1 SSPAAA
7 TCSSRRSL
15 CRIGVPANS
24 RPSQERSSRIP
35 CSAPSAVRSAS
46 VSSIRSS
53 NSPPSAFAASALAT
67 ATTAEP
73 RWSGPVGEGAKRRRG
88 GGMQPPSSRMCCS
101 PEAHGFPRRP
111 GVSVVRG
118 KTAGGECEM
127 GRLLRT
133 VVAGI
138 GVVAAI
144 GAVAPAASLAGAAP
158 PSTVT
163 VPGTTADYRVS
174 GHAVQILTLADG
186 QCRALSWV
194 PGKPAGAARA
204 VAASSCANARTP
216 SQSVQMAEAARGQ
229 VPAPVVSGALGVAVT
244 AGALDAPQM
253 LVVRN
258 RATGGILHRWPL
270 PDEVSSL
277 AVGHGIAVLST
288 VRHQGLYA
296 VRLSDGRMRIV
307 GLMGWLDRPVLTA
320 AGIVFRDDMYG
331 RRNERRGQSVLQLL
345 RWADVSAALDDS
357 SRSYSA
363 PGAQAAWAYDGQRV
377 VMAMRDP
384 AIPCDRVHFWNV
396 AWDRRVQLTQVED
409 HICPAGRN
417 SHVVALGLGG
427 VRAAWLV
434 ENPAGKR
441 WLISATIVACEERVV
456 ARAPAGNAGASMR
469 GLVGDGG
476 VVAFSAIGAP
486 GVQAIWRAAS
496 GHSNVTGKALVPRT
510 GSVALSAD
518 DNRVAALDGAG
529 QIEIRHKF
537 GALEATVSAP

>member
-1 SSPAAA
+1 
-7 TCSSRRSL
+7 
-15 CRIGVPANS
+15 
-24 RPSQERSSRIP
+24 
-35 CSAPSAVRSAS
+35 
-46 VSSIRSS
+46 
-53 NSPPSAFAASALAT
+53 
-67 ATTAEP
+67 
-73 RWSGPVGEGAKRRRG
+73 
-88 GGMQPPSSRMCCS
+88 
-101 PEAHGFPRRP
+101 
-111 GVSVVRG
+111 
-118 KTAGGECEM
+118 M

-138 GVVAAI
+138 GLVAAI

-158 PSTVT
+158 SSTVT
-163 VPGTTADYRVS
+163 VRGTIADYRVS
-174 GHAVQILTLADG
+174 GHAVQIVALVNG
-186 QCRALSWV
+186 QCRALNWV
-194 PGKPAGAARA
+194 PGKPAGSARA
-204 VAASSCANARTP
+204 VAASACANARTP
-216 SQSVQMAEAARGQ
+216 AQSVQMAEAARGQ
-229 VPAPVVSGALGVAVT
+229 VPAAVVSGALGVAVSP
-244 AGALDAPQM
+244 GAVDAPQM

-258 RATGGILHRWPL
+258 RATGAILHRWPL

-277 AVGHGIAVLST
+277 AVGHGIAVLAT

-307 GLMGWLDRPVLTA
+307 GLMGWLDRPVLAA

-345 RWADVSAALDDS
+345 PWRDVDTSLDDVSK
-357 SRSYSA
+357 SYSA
-363 PGAQAAWAYDGQRV
+363 PGAQPAWAYDGQRV

-396 AWDRRVQLTQVED
+396 SWDRRVQLTQVED

-456 ARAPAGNAGASMR
+456 AKAPAGNAGGAAR

-476 VVAFSAIGAP
+476 LVAFSAIGAP

-518 DNRVAALDGAG
+518 EDRVAALDGGG
-529 QIEIRHKF
+529 QIEIRNKF
-537 GALEATVSAP
+537 GALENTVRAPGARAVSLRGDNLAVLAGNRLDVYNAASGARIHRWRVPAAARSVDMQFGVATLAAGRTVYAVQVATGHTVVLAKAPSRVEAQIEAPGVVYRYDTAGSGEFRFVPFAQIRHALAG